1 MIQNVPVRERGGI
14 LPIPGKQEAIARRV
28 HYIPTNMSKEKI
40 LIDETEMQM
49 QTVECS
55 EN

>member
-1 MIQNVPVRERGGI
+1 MLQSEREEESC
-14 LPIPGKQEAIARRV
+14 LSLGKQEAIACRV

-49 QTVECS
+49 WIVECS